1 MNEYKV
7 SSIQGTEDGYTVWHN
22 GKKVAEKLSL
32 KEAGELLDKLCYEE
46 ADVCSNFS
54 PSLWR

>member
-1 MNEYKV
+1 MNENKA
-7 SSIQGTEDGYTVWHN
+7 SSIQGTENGYTVWYDGN
-22 GKKVAEKLSL
+22 KVAEGLSL
-32 KEAGELLDKLCYEE
+32 EEAGRLLDKLCYEE